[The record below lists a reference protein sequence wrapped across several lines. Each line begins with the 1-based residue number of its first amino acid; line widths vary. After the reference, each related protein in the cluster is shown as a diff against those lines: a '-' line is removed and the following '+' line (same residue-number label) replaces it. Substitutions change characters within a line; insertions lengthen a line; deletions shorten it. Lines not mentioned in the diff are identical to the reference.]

1 MEDIEYTTCVPF
13 AFTVASEPEELTLGG
28 GRPGV
33 ETRRRAEPT
42 PWVMQEEGDA

>member
-13 AFTVASEPEELTLGG
+13 AVTVADELEEQWAVRG
-28 GRPGV
+28 GRWAV
-33 ETRRRAEPT
+33 EHREPA

>member
-13 AFTVASEPEELTLGG
+13 FVTVADELEEKRTADS
-28 GRPGV
+28 
-33 ETRRRAEPT
+33 RRRTAEPS